1 MHANVYSFWGQ
12 VEPRTEPSPSQR
24 GKKKNKSA
32 EREKGEHITE
42 RLRTYSFCCGPI
54 HLKHEC
60 ALNQHDSGEK
70 VKQKNHA
77 GNTKASRGESR
88 IGLLVASK
96 AYSR

>member
-1 MHANVYSFWGQ
+1 MQMYTRFGGRLSQGQ
-12 VEPRTEPSPSQR
+12 NLARARE